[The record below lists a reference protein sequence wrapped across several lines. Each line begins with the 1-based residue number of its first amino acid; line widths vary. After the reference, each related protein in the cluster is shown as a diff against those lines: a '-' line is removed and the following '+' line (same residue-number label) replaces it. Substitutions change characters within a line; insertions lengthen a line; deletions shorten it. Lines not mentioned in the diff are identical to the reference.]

1 MLLPPKGAIAFAL
14 PPPNG
19 FPVPDAPP
27 KGALLL
33 LLLVVAAAPKGLAAE
48 TVLVLPPKGLVVT
61 ALPTPAPDAPPNGPP
76 AEVPPNGLDVAVFVL
91 PKGLLVA
98 VGFVGKAEV
107 AAEVG
112 APNTPVPV
120 EAVVAAGVP
129 KGLLVVV
136 VAAGTA
142 PKVEGLA
149 AVLLEK
155 ADCPKIPPAGVVL
168 AVDPKIPP
176 PAAGAGVAAVAVDDA
191 PNIGLALAPVV
202 VVEKMGA
209 ADAADTAEAALV
221 VLAANGPGLV
231 EGAVDAAVEDPNIPV
246 PSAGAAPKANGAC
259 ALEAVLTALTG
270 GFEAAP
276 KRSLLLPKGVETVD
290 VAGVAV
296 VGGAREPKVN
306 VEDADDAGAAGA
318 ETLEAPKTGVGA
330 ELALAGAGKA
340 GDAEDVAPN
349 EKPVEGVVD
358 VVAGAADVVVVVPN
372 VGAVEAVDGAAPK
385 VNDGVAVD
393 EGTVVAEGAVLLAPK
408 VKVGVVDKVVGAVV
422 AEIPSEAD
430 ALAVAPAAAAV
441 AEED

>member
-1 MLLPPKGAIAFAL
+1 MLLPPKGATAFAL

-19 FPVPDAPP
+19 FPDPDAPP
-27 KGALLL
+27 KGAL

-76 AEVPPNGLDVAVFVL
+76 AELPPNGLDVAVFVL

-98 VGFVGKAEV
+98 AGFVGKAEV

-129 KGLLVVV
+129 KGLLVV
-136 VAAGTA
+136 AAGAA

-176 PAAGAGVAAVAVDDA
+176 PAAGAGVGAVALDDA
-191 PNIGLALAPVV
+191 PNIGLALAPAV

-209 ADAADTAEAALV
+209 ADADADADTAEAALV

-231 EGAVDAAVEDPNIPV
+231 AGVVDAAVEAPNIPV
-246 PSAGAAPKANGAC
+246 PSAGAAPKANGAG

-290 VAGVAV
+290 VAGVPV

-330 ELALAGAGKA
+330 ELALAGVGKA

-393 EGTVVAEGAVLLAPK
+393 EGTVVVEGAVLLAPK

-430 ALAVAPAAAAV
+430 TLVVAPAAAV